1 MKNVDKEE
9 RRKYE
14 RVPFVEDILID
25 GTRMSTCMDIS
36 EGGLYTSTMQFY
48 EHDSVID
55 VTIPFKAEKLTVKAQ
70 VRYCQPGIGMGMMFI
85 DLNELQRAKIKELIE
100 GLTKKSARSAKAGKD
115 VLVVEDNN
123 KSRQAIKGALFKE
136 GFSVIE
142 ASNGIEALKSITEQ
156 HIDLIILDLHMQ
168 GMDGLKVL
176 SALKTDLKWK
186 ELPVIICSAYDTQDV
201 RDEAMKAGADEFIS
215 KRGTSPASLVQSAKA
230 VLLQHHKT
238 LQG

>member
-25 GTRMSTCMDIS
+25 GSRMSTCMDIS

-48 EHDSVID
+48 EHNSVID

-85 DLNELQRAKIKELIE
+85 DLNELQRAKITELIE
-100 GLTKKSARSAKAGKD
+100 DIRKKSDRSVKAGKD

-136 GFSVIE
+136 GFRVIE

-176 SALKTDLKWK
+176 SFLKTDLKWK

-201 RDEAMKAGADEFIS
+201 RDEVINAGADEFIS
-215 KRGTSPASLVQSAKA
+215 KRGTSPARLVQSAKA
-230 VLLQHHKT
+230 VLLQRHKT